1 MSKSEDQK
9 TFLVAWYGITDL
21 RAAMGIV
28 KTGPILGALLSGN
41 FTNLVLL
48 AYTKDNWQTISK
60 EEQQEYADLLAIDR
74 KSNSKMSEEEIYD
87 FQDKFA
93 NTPGGH
99 SFFTSWLKGELNRH
113 EKNVEIKCLE
123 CQLSKLNDSHG
134 IYSASLNAISEIR
147 NTFGSQTPI
156 SLFISPGTPVMAF
169 SWALAALANS
179 DLNISIISSSDA
191 RKDFEKIELPYQLTD
206 STFQNTNLSHPHSF
220 DAIFHLYG
228 DQVLPSVFGITQF
241 DCANHIFVSSK
252 GYSTTRLSNFLVGKR
267 SFLLEID
274 PFDPQNV
281 KQTILS
287 FIDSHPEWKN
297 IGFNLTGGTKL
308 MYAGA
313 NAACAKVFGV
323 PFYFE
328 TKTHNMLWLNDY
340 TAEEMIGLSNID
352 DYFSLSGMLLTKTG
366 LWNDTPYREERR
378 EITLKIWERRDKI
391 CDIYKRVAQYNDS
404 YGAPFS
410 EYSKSVAAELDNNG
424 KATLYLGEDSYSL
437 SYCPDF
443 ARYISGG
450 WLEEYVFLQLEP
462 LVKMGKIK
470 DIRIGAEVSWQKEK
484 NTTVQEFD
492 VIFSDGKRLF
502 IMECK
507 AGSYLSADVQKLQNN
522 VRNYGGV
529 EARGAM
535 LVCFPPTGKQK
546 NSLRERV
553 AKANNLAMFI
563 GKAIEERLSDR
574 ILCCSGNAIYT

>member
-1 MSKSEDQK
+1 M
-9 TFLVAWYGITDL
+9 
-21 RAAMGIV
+21 
-28 KTGPILGALLSGN
+28 
-41 FTNLVLL
+41 
-48 AYTKDNWQTISK
+48 TIS
-60 EEQQEYADLLAIDR
+60 L
-74 KSNSKMSEEEIYD
+74 
-87 FQDKFA
+87 
-93 NTPGGH
+93 
-99 SFFTSWLKGELNRH
+99 
-113 EKNVEIKCLE
+113 CLE
-123 CQLSKLNDSHG
+123 CCLQKL
-134 IYSASLNAISEIR
+134 A
-147 NTFGSQTPI
+147 FGT
-156 SLFISPGTPVMAF
+156 
-169 SWALAALANS
+169 
-179 DLNISIISSSDA
+179 II
-191 RKDFEKIELPYQLTD
+191 
-206 STFQNTNLSHPHSF
+206 
-220 DAIFHLYG
+220 
-228 DQVLPSVFGITQF
+228 
-241 DCANHIFVSSK
+241 HIA
-252 GYSTTRLSNFLVGKR
+252 
-267 SFLLEID
+267 
-274 PFDPQNV
+274 
-281 KQTILS
+281 
-287 FIDSHPEWKN
+287 KN
-297 IGFNLTGGTKL
+297 
-308 MYAGA
+308 
-313 NAACAKVFGV
+313 
-323 PFYFE
+323 E
-328 TKTHNMLWLNDY
+328 D
-340 TAEEMIGLSNID
+340 
-352 DYFSLSGMLLTKTG
+352 
-366 LWNDTPYREERR
+366 PYREERR
-378 EITLKIWERRDKI
+378 EITLKIWEWRDKI